1 MQIFTPTVVQ
11 GGWMEP
17 LPGVVDMLQYF
28 ETILPSVESL
38 WSSLHGKVYFMGC
51 SVAGGLWRYQ
61 QLSPSRILP
70 RIRNQVKTARNGD
83 FLCLR

>member
-38 WSSLHGKVYFMGC
+38 WSSLHDEVYFMGGAA
-51 SVAGGLWRYQ
+51 AGGL
-61 QLSPSRILP
+61 SPNMVANLAAIL
-70 RIRNQVKTARNGD
+70 D
-83 FLCLR
+83 FF